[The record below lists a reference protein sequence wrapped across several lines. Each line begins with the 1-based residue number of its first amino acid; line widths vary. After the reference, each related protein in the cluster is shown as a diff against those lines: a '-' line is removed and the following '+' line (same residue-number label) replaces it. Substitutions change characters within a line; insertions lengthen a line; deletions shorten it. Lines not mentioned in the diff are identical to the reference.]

1 MKCVN
6 GDPPIWDRS
15 RLEQIQLPG
24 LKKGARVHIF
34 FINFLLILIG
44 LSFSKNR
51 NDMAILIVMG
61 LLPIIM
67 EFVNTSI
74 ELTNDRFGCDYNQ
87 NTKDAKDIM
96 SAAVMMSGIPIK
108 AYVFLSL
115 LYKVYTIYYLQ

>member
-6 GDPPIWDRS
+6 GDPLIWDRP
-15 RLEQIQLPG
+15 RLEQIQLSG
-24 LKKGARVHIF
+24 LKKGARVHMF
-34 FINFLLILIG
+34 FFNFILILIG
-44 LSFSKNR
+44 LSFSKTR
-51 NDMAILIVMG
+51 NDMAIVIVMG

-96 SAAVMMSGIPIK
+96 SAAVMMSSIPIK

-115 LYKVYTIYYLQ
+115 LYKVIRFKSK